1 MAKISDIQAESFE
14 DEIKNAGGAAVLEF
28 WIRSCSG
35 CQKFKPVY
43 DKLPDVMGDRVR
55 FLRMNM
61 MRSIENLRLAEGMG
75 VEETPTMKVFCNG
88 DEVGEI
94 VGYRPLEEAVREIED
109 ALSGSACALPK
120 CLIKD

>member
-1 MAKISDIQAESFE
+1 MVSLMTGIPDIQAESFE
-14 DEIKNAGGAAVLEF
+14 DEVKNAGGAVVLEF

-43 DKLPDVMGDRVR
+43 DRLPDVMGDRVR

-61 MRSIENLRLAEGMG
+61 MKSIENLRLAEGMG
-75 VEETPTMKVFCNG
+75 VEATPTTKVFCKG

-94 VGYRPLEEAVREIED
+94 VGYRPLEEAVKEIEG
-109 ALSGSACALPK
+109 ALSETACS
-120 CLIKD
+120 